1 MIPSLMTLASVLLPP
16 LAFALGAWALWVFF
30 LAVMCLQGAR
40 DAKKLTPWN
49 TRIGYSVLFVGWVLD
64 FIVQVTV
71 AVLLF
76 AELPRELTVS
86 GRVKRLIGSGDGWR
100 KAVAIW
106 LRDHFLKPF
115 DPTGRHG

>member
-1 MIPSLMTLASVLLPP
+1 MAALLTIASVLLPL
-16 LAFALGAWALWVFF
+16 LAFALGAWVLWVFF

-49 TRIGYSVLFVGWVLD
+49 TRIGYSVLVVGWVID
-64 FIVQVTV
+64 FLVQVTL
-71 AVLLF
+71 AALLF
-76 AELPRELTVS
+76 WELPRELTVS
-86 GRVKRLIGSGDGWR
+86 GRVKRLIDGGNGWR
-100 KAVAIW
+100 RAVAIW

>member
-1 MIPSLMTLASVLLPP
+1 MMPFLITTASVLLPL

-86 GRVKRLIGSGDGWR
+86 GRVKRLIGGDDGWR